1 MEDLE
6 FQLVPPLFGALEQ
19 KLPIS
24 EYAVRGKS
32 FGDFLSF
39 LFRVGLPLRLHSDLN
54 LLICDGKELF
64 GLVPEPA
71 RIISRFK
78 AEFENLLYLGLM
90 LPLEGRPN
98 VLSAEKLLEQ
108 K

>member
-1 MEDLE
+1 MEGRAFEIAIVHLGFRPVAGTQERFVQAIETAAMAVDNVPDRR
-6 FQLVPPLFGALEQ
+6 LVPQ
-19 KLPIS
+19 
-24 EYAVRGKS
+24 
-32 FGDFLSF
+32 
-39 LFRVGLPLRLHSDLN
+39 
-54 LLICDGKELF
+54 
-64 GLVPEPA
+64 PA

-98 VLSAEKLLEQ
+98 IQTAQKLVEK